1 MNTILS
7 AAIAATVLATAGTI
21 APALAQPVPEA
32 PVAVT
37 SCAIG
42 AAARPYNEG
51 PLQAVEG
58 GDIAI
63 SFVNRAAVEATG
75 VRFLVRT
82 GRTVQTID
90 DQGSFA
96 SGTRIDRIF
105 TPATA
110 SYDAGSA
117 SCEVESVSFADGTT
131 WQR

>member
-1 MNTILS
+1 MNTIFS
-7 AAIAATVLATAGTI
+7 TAIAATVLAVSTTV
-21 APALAQPVPEA
+21 PALAQPVPEA

-51 PLQAVEG
+51 PLQATEG

-63 SFVNRAAVEATG
+63 SFVNRAGVEATA

-82 GRTVQTID
+82 GRTVQVID
-90 DQGSFA
+90 DRGSFA
-96 SGTRIDRIF
+96 SGTRIDRVF
-105 TPATA
+105 SPATA

-131 WQR
+131 WAR

>member
-7 AAIAATVLATAGTI
+7 AAIAATVLATSAI
-21 APALAQPVPEA
+21 PALAQPAPEA

-63 SFVNRAAVEATG
+63 SFVNRAAVEATA
-75 VRFLVRT
+75 VRFTVRT

-96 SGTRIDRIF
+96 SGTRIDRTF

-117 SCEVESVSFADGTT
+117 SCEVEAVSFADGTT